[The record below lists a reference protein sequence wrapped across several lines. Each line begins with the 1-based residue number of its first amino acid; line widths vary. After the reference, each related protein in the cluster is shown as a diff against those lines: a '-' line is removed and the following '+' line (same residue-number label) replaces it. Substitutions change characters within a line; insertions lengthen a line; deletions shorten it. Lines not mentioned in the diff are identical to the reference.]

1 MFVLEKAEDS
11 KDKIKSVQYTKQT
24 GVIKI
29 YYFNP
34 LSQEDEEDDGI
45 FIGIITDNLS
55 IQDLKVMFDNVLL

>member
-1 MFVLEKAEDS
+1 MLEKAEDS

-45 FIGIITDNLS
+45 FIGKITDNQS
-55 IQDLKVMFDNVLL
+55 I